1 HMPQMDGLEATR
13 YIRSQEQYRE
23 LPIVA
28 VTANVLASDHEQ
40 YVLQGMN
47 AVITKPI
54 TLQQLEQIIQQY
66 TQKQASQQS
75 KQNSQPV
82 LANEE
87 LLVKLESL
95 SSIDAKTAIERVNGK
110 INIYMHML
118 DMLLDD
124 YSILL
129 LKVNQYYESQNE
141 DEVTR
146 ALQTLKDASSYLRAH
161 HIVSLTVE
169 G

>member
-1 HMPQMDGLEATR
+1 IHMPQMDGLEATR

-28 VTANVLASDHEQ
+28 VTANALVSDHEQ

-66 TQKQASQQS
+66 TQKQPSHQS
-75 KQNSQPV
+75 KQRKQNAQPV

-87 LLVKLESL
+87 LLIKLEAL
-95 SSIDAKTAIERVNGK
+95 SSIDAKAAIERVNGK

-118 DMLLDD
+118 EQFLDD
-124 YSILL
+124 YSFFISK
-129 LKVNQYYESQNE
+129 LKQYY
-141 DEVTR
+141 
-146 ALQTLKDASSYLRAH
+146 
-161 HIVSLTVE
+161 
-169 G
+169 